1 MQTPFSKDRRFRFA
15 KNYGGITL
23 SPIAAKIYISVLLNR
38 IQPKEE
44 KVLRRN
50 QNEFRKNRS
59 TVAQILT
66 ANVVRRIIEGV
77 RTKNLQAALL
87 LLHFSKAFDSV
98 HSGKLEKILLAYGIP
113 SETVAATMML
123 YKNTKSLVRSPDGDT
138 NFFDI
143 NAGVLQGDTLAPF
156 LSVITLDYVL
166 RTSLDKHH
174 HLGFTLSPRLSS
186 RYPPEQLTDVDYA
199 DDLAITADT
208 ITNAT
213 VLLHNLGN
221 AANEVGLYVNASKNL
236 LASTSKAQYKLCQEN
251 WAPITDKHSNKLW
264 NCFFMSG
271 IPRALSPVLENF
283 HRRFS

>member
-15 KNYGGITL
+15 KNYEGITL

-38 IQPKEE
+38 IQPEVE

-50 QNEFRKNRS
+50 QNEFRRNRS
-59 TVAQILT
+59 TLAQI
-66 ANVVRRIIEGV
+66 VI
-77 RTKNLQAALL
+77 LQAALL
-87 LLHFSKAFDSV
+87 LLHFFKAFDSV
-98 HSGKLEKILLAYGIP
+98 RKTREGPSGIP

-123 YKNTKSLVRSPDGDT
+123 YKHTKSLVRSPDGDT
-138 NFFDI
+138 SFFDI
-143 NAGVLQGDTLAPF
+143 TAGVLQGDTLTPF

-174 HLGFTLSPRLSS
+174 QLGFTLSPRLSS
-186 RYPPEQLTDVDYA
+186 RYPPEQLTDDDYA
-199 DDLAITADT
+199 DDLTITADT

-236 LASTSKAQYKLCQEN
+236 LASTSKA
-251 WAPITDKHSNKLW
+251 
-264 NCFFMSG
+264 
-271 IPRALSPVLENF
+271 
-283 HRRFS
+283 